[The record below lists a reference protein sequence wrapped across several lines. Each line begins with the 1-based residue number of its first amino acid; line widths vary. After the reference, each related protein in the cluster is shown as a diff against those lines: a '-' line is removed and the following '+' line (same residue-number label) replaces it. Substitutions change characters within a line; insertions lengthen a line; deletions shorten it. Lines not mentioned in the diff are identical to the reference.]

1 MEWTIP
7 FGRRWLRIWNIACRK
22 VYVWGTRRN
31 ARGGRNTMHY
41 YYYLTFVFVRAVSL
55 LPAKRVSWVDADQRE
70 ILISWKYL
78 NLFINALCF
87 FRTIMNHEFAKRLL
101 TVYTLSFI
109 TTVTNMFQQGI
120 GKPNNSRDGRHREV
134 VYVHRYINPNKHI
147 LLCRTV
153 KGQR

>member
-1 MEWTIP
+1 MRVKFSETKARPHLEMEWTIP

-55 LPAKRVSWVDADQRE
+55 LPAKRVSWVDTDQRE
-70 ILISWKYL
+70 ILISWKHL

-101 TVYTLSFI
+101 TVHTLSFI
-109 TTVTNMFQQGI
+109 TTVTNMFH
-120 GKPNNSRDGRHREV
+120 KELASRIIQEMVDIVR
-134 VYVHRYINPNKHI
+134 
-147 LLCRTV
+147 
-153 KGQR
+153 